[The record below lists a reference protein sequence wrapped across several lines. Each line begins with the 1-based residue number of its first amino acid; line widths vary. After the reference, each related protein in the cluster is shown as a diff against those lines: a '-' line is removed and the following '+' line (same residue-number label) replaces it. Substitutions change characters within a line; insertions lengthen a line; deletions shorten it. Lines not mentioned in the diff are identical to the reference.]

1 MIDFVMAIAKTAI
14 FFVGIFFSIVLM
26 GKRGR
31 AVREA
36 VRGNVII
43 VDSHTPRK

>member
-1 MIDFVMAIAKTAI
+1 MIDFVMAIVKTAI

-26 GKRGR
+26 GKRGK

-36 VRGNVII
+36 VRGNVIV
-43 VDSHTPRK
+43 VDNNPHK

>member
-1 MIDFVMAIAKTAI
+1 MIDFVMAIVKTAI

-26 GKRGR
+26 GKRGK

-36 VRGNVII
+36 VRGNVIV
-43 VDSHTPRK
+43 VDNGPHK

>member
-14 FFVGIFFSIVLM
+14 FFVGIFSIVLM

-43 VDSHTPRK
+43 VDYHGPRK

>member
-1 MIDFVMAIAKTAI
+1 MIDFIMAIAKTGI
-14 FFVGIFFSIVLM
+14 FCIGVFFSIVLM

-43 VDSHTPRK
+43 IDSHSPRK

>member
-1 MIDFVMAIAKTAI
+1 MIDFVMAIVKTAI

-36 VRGNVII
+36 VRGNVIV
-43 VDSHTPRK
+43 VDNIPHK

>member
-1 MIDFVMAIAKTAI
+1 MIDFVMAIVKTAI
-14 FFVGIFFSIVLM
+14 FFVGVFFSIVLM

-36 VRGNVII
+36 VRGNVIV
-43 VDSHTPRK
+43 VDNSPHK

>member
-1 MIDFVMAIAKTAI
+1 MIDFVMAIVKTAI

-26 GKRGR
+26 GKRGK

-36 VRGNVII
+36 VRGNVIV
-43 VDSHTPRK
+43 VDNGPRK

>member
-36 VRGNVII
+36 VRGNVIV
-43 VDSHTPRK
+43 VDNSPRK